1 MTTNVPGRRSTN
13 RSDEPVRV
21 EPTPTPVT
29 NPSGVNGVAVYD
41 RGPDQPVNS
50 TMNSSVVNPSVSRV
64 EDSTPSTS
72 SSTGTMIAWV
82 IGIVILILVVYFL
95 WQMYF

>member
-13 RSDEPVRV
+13 RSDESVRV

-50 TMNSSVVNPSVSRV
+50 TTNSSAVNPSVSTL

-72 SSTGTMIAWV
+72 SSTGTVIAWI
-82 IGIVILILVVYFL
+82 IGIVILVLVIYFL

>member
-1 MTTNVPGRRSTN
+1 MTTKVPGTRPAN

-21 EPTPTPVT
+21 EPTPTPVS
-29 NPSGVNGVAVYD
+29 NPSGVSGVAVYD

-50 TMNSSVVNPSVSRV
+50 TMNSSVSPL
-64 EDSTPSTS
+64 EDSRPSTS
-72 SSTGTMIAWV
+72 SSTGTVIAWI